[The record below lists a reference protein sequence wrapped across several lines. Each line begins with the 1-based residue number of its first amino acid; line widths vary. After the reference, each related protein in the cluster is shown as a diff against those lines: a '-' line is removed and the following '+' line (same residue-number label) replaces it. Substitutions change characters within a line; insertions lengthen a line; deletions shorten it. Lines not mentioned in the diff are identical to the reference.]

1 MRRLFVLAVL
11 FVLIGVAL
19 AAATASAPAGAE
31 TAPCN
36 NPAGFNGGGQSQNW
50 SLGGDPR
57 VFGGYVI
64 TATANEPK
72 AGSPKLVTLRV
83 IVSGWGPGKTFTVT
97 APFPG
102 TATFAFRTA
111 PTGASFRYQWSVDT
125 GSATW
130 NVCVTPADIP
140 HMKE

>member
-1 MRRLFVLAVL
+1 MRRLLVPAVL
-11 FVLIGVAL
+11 FLVVGVAL
-19 AAATASAPAGAE
+19 AGSTATTPAGAE
-31 TAPCN
+31 TAACN
-36 NPAGFNGGGQSQNW
+36 NPAGFNSGGQSPNW
-50 SLGGDPR
+50 NSGDPR

-64 TATANEPK
+64 SARAGEPK
-72 AGSPKLVTLRV
+72 AGSPKLITLRV

-111 PTGASFRYQWSVDT
+111 PTGASFRYQWSVDS

-130 NVCVTPADIP
+130 NVCVTSANVP
-140 HMKE
+140 HRDE